1 MICSNT
7 LTCVLHFTSK
17 HVNHMLDKMSKKR
30 AAFFKAQPQ
39 EKKEGKMSENIFS
52 TLKSKAKIKPGTHHQ
67 KHMETQNKDR
77 AKVGNC
83 RSPVSGER
91 TALYKVINFYQN
103 FHCVSKEEGR
113 AEVVVMH
120 LAFHIQVT
128 APSLKWLHGSRF
140 CILEEC

>member
-17 HVNHMLDKMSKKR
+17 HVNHMLDKMSKER

-52 TLKSKAKIKPGTHHQ
+52 TLKSKSKIKPGTHHQ

-91 TALYKVINFYQN
+91 TALITK
-103 FHCVSKEEGR
+103 
-113 AEVVVMH
+113 
-120 LAFHIQVT
+120 
-128 APSLKWLHGSRF
+128 
-140 CILEEC
+140 